1 MNIFANPVLDVFLVL
16 GLALLAWLVVF
27 YRDKT
32 RWRKVSPWSYIV
44 LGLMVIISAFPFY
57 WMYIVASNG
66 NEEISKNPPTLVPGP
81 RFLALMG
88 HVFEAAPTFGLS
100 IWNTIFV
107 GTVISVAQ
115 VVFSALA
122 GFAFAKLNF
131 RGRKGLVM
139 FVIGTMMLPSQLGI
153 IPLFMIVN
161 NLGWGGTLTA
171 LIVPALVTA
180 FGVFWMRQ
188 IIDAQVPN
196 ELLEAASIDGAGVLR
211 VFRSVV
217 LPIIAQSSF
226 VLGLFAFLGTW
237 NDFLWPLLVLNDPN
251 QFTVQV
257 AVNQLSASY
266 TIDYALVLGGAFL
279 ATAPLLV
286 LFVVVGRQLVSGVMD
301 GAVKG

>member
-1 MNIFANPVLDVFLVL
+1 MNIFANPVQDVFIAL
-16 GLALLAWLVVF
+16 GIALLIWLVVY

-44 LGLMVIISAFPFY
+44 LGIMVIISAFPFY

-66 NEEISKNPPTLVPGP
+66 NDEISKNPPTLIPGP
-81 RFLALMG
+81 RFLELMG
-88 HVFEAAPTFGLS
+88 HVFDAAPTFGLS
-100 IWNTIFV
+100 IWNTIV
-107 GTVISVAQ
+107 IGTIISFAQ

-131 RGRKGLVM
+131 RGRKGLVL

-171 LIVPALVTA
+171 IVVPALVTA

-196 ELLEAASIDGAGVLR
+196 ELLEAASIDGAGVIR

-266 TIDYALVLGGAFL
+266 TIDYALMLGGAFL

-286 LFVVVGRQLVSGVMD
+286 LFVLVGRQLVSGVMD

>member
-1 MNIFANPVLDVFLVL
+1 VNLLTNPALLITILVGL
-16 GLALLAWLVVF
+16 GILAWLVVH
-27 YRDKT
+27 YRDKS
-32 RWRKVSPWSYIV
+32 RWRKVSPWSYLVLCFMIV
-44 LGLMVIISAFPFY
+44 VSAFPFY

-81 RFLALMG
+81 RFMTLIG

-100 IWNTIFV
+100 IWNTVVV
-107 GTVISVAQ
+107 GTLISVAQ

-131 RGRKGLVM
+131 RGRKFLVL

-161 NLGWGGTLTA
+161 NLGWGSTLSA
-171 LIVPALVTA
+171 IVVPALVTA

-196 ELLEAASIDGAGVLR
+196 ELLEAASIDGAGVIR

-217 LPIIAQSSF
+217 MPIIAQSSF

-266 TIDYALVLGGAFL
+266 TVDYALMLGGAFL
-279 ATAPLLV
+279 ATAPLLL
-286 LFVVVGRQLVSGVMD
+286 LFVLVGRQLVSGVMD